1 MLRFGMPTLIETA
14 TIEECAALCAD
25 AGLEFIEMNMNL
37 PQYQVETMEATHL
50 KRVAKDYGIAYT
62 IHLDENLAPADFS
75 PQVAAAYRQVAVD
88 TVEFAKKMEIPVLNM
103 HLIQGVYFT
112 LPHEKVYLYDKFRT
126 HYRDNMLL
134 FRDAVTKAAEGSGVR
149 VCIENWH
156 GYTDYQIPVL
166 DELLESPAFGLTF
179 DVGHNHCKKG
189 QDEPVIMAR
198 KDKLYHM
205 HLHDVKDG
213 TKDHQALGTGELD
226 IFKCLNLAKE
236 QDLSV
241 VVETKTV
248 AGLKQSAAWLHGN
261 WK

>member
-14 TIEECAALCAD
+14 TIEDCAALCAD
-25 AGLEFIEMNMNL
+25 AGLQFIEMNMNL
-37 PQYQVETMEATHL
+37 PQYQVETMEETHL
-50 KRVAKDYGIAYT
+50 RQVAKDYGIGYT

-88 TVEFAKKMEIPVLNM
+88 TVGFAKRMEIPVLNM

-112 LPHEKVYLYDKFRT
+112 LPHEKVYLYDKFRD
-126 HYRDNMLL
+126 HYRDNMLI
-134 FRDAVTKAAEGSGVR
+134 FRDAVTKAAEGSGVKI
-149 VCIENWH
+149 CIENWN

-166 DELLESPAFGLTF
+166 DALLESPVFGLTF

-189 QDEPVIMAR
+189 LDEPIIMAR
-198 KDKLYHM
+198 KGKLLHM

-213 TKDHQALGTGELD
+213 IKDHQALGTGELD

-236 QDLSV
+236 RDISV

-248 AGLKQSAAWLHGN
+248 AGLKQSAAWLREN